1 MQSRRLEIEIPDT
14 IVGYL
19 QMDDEKI
26 KMLVNKL
33 LLASLA
39 RQGIISFGKAAELAG
54 VDKMAFITETGDM
67 GIPYFT
73 DDISEVMVDAE
84 TVGKTMAGV
93 VQ

>member
-1 MQSRRLEIEIPDT
+1 MRSRRLEIEIPDT

-54 VDKMAFITETGDM
+54 VDKMSFIVEMGHM
-67 GIPYFT
+67 GIPYY
-73 DDISEVMVDAE
+73 DGDISEVLSDAE
-84 TVGKTMAGV
+84 TIGKTMIGAAL
-93 VQ
+93 